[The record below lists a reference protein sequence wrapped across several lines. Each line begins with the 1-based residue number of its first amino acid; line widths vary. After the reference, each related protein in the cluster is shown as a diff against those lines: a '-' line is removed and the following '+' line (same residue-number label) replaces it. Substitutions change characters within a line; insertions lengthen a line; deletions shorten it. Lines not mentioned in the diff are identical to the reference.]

1 MNRCRIW
8 NFTHMWKHLNDRIML
23 LRGKFGPMKLVLPRH
38 LLLKCLCQA
47 WRIFLLD
54 FGIAP
59 TVWYFIFFPF
69 ISHFW
74 YILLND
80 DTLSVHAIT

>member
-59 TVWYFIFFPF
+59 TVWYFIFF
-69 ISHFW
+69 
-74 YILLND
+74 LLF
-80 DTLSVHAIT
+80 HIFGIYC